1 MYMYT
6 KISLSFILLCSV
18 PPSAKN
24 KPASATIIAN
34 PNANVPQTSNNE
46 SHRVNNNQP
55 VNMDANN
62 KPVNAN
68 QTQTGDKP
76 KPRMIPV
83 TSGGDGPS
91 DRHGYFEVEDV
102 DPTRV
107 APDYVKS
114 QSRLPDTLVDNPGY
128 QPFKVDGDSF
138 VDGTNEEPSS
148 GSRKSPQSRLP
159 DALVDNP
166 GYQPFKGDGDSFVD
180 GTNEEQQ
187 LRVSQDKD
195 SELHLVEN
203 ISYERWNSDEGKD
216 ASDYQIATD

>member
-1 MYMYT
+1 M
-6 KISLSFILLCSV
+6 

-24 KPASATIIAN
+24 KSATSTIIAN
-34 PNANVPQTSNNE
+34 PSANGPQTSNNE
-46 SHRVNNNQP
+46 SHRLNNNQP

-62 KPVNAN
+62 TPVNAN
-68 QTQTGDKP
+68 QTQTGDIP
-76 KPRMIPV
+76 KPRMIPA
-83 TSGGDGPS
+83 TPGGDGPS

-128 QPFKVDGDSF
+128 QPFKGDGNSF
-138 VDGTNEEPSS
+138 VDGTNEEPSSGSLKSPQSRLPDALVDNPGYQPFKGDGNSFVDGINEDPSS

-166 GYQPFKGDGDSFVD
+166 GYQRFKGDGDSFVD
-180 GTNEEQQ
+180 GANEEQQ
-187 LRVSQDKD
+187 LRESQDKD
-195 SELHLVEN
+195 
-203 ISYERWNSDEGKD
+203 
-216 ASDYQIATD
+216 